1 MTQYIEKLKIIEG
14 KELKNFIEKLNEQ
27 FGITKIPGKVI
38 MRGKERVFLFTGDF
52 TEKELRELEKAT
64 FVERAGT
71 YIAKIEERG
80 IRLSIEG
87 SEIFKDQITKNIVE
101 LNEEE
106 MNTWMMGHEV
116 LKKSET
122 TGFVIIKYENDMLGT
137 GKASVEK
144 ITNFIPKSRRLKDKT
159 ILE

>member
-1 MTQYIEKLKIIEG
+1 MTQYIEPLKIVG
-14 KELKNFIEKLNEQ
+14 GRELKDFISKLNEQ
-27 FGITKIPGKVI
+27 FGITKIPGKIV
-38 MRGKERVFLFTGDF
+38 MRGKERVFLFTGEF
-52 TEKELRELEKAT
+52 TEEKLRILEKAT

-87 SEIFKDQITKNIVE
+87 SQIFKDQITKNIVE

-106 MNTWMMGHEV
+106 MKTWMMGHEV
-116 LKKSET
+116 LKKSEI
-122 TGFVIIKYENDMLGT
+122 TGFVIIKYKNDFLGT
-137 GKASVEK
+137 GKASLEK

-159 ILE
+159 IEN